1 MLATLVIPR
10 IVNNLERPKVITE
23 RRKVTMELLVL
34 EDMVQEVE
42 LMEPMELLELT
53 VLLEPME
60 LLELT
65 VPPELLELTVLLAL
79 PLGTTPPALTLT
91 EPLVVEATHMVHLD
105 MDLTLMVL
113 VVEPIPTVQ
122 DNLDTLLAI
131 TVKKLLPLLLV

>member
-91 EPLVVEATHMVHLD
+91 EPLVVEAT
-105 MDLTLMVL
+105 
-113 VVEPIPTVQ
+113 PTVQ

>member
-42 LMEPMELLELT
+42 LMEPM
-53 VLLEPME
+53 
-60 LLELT
+60 
-65 VPPELLELTVLLAL
+65 ELLELTVLLAL